1 MYKVFF
7 YNRYK
12 EYLCFFIVDD
22 TREALTKFKKTG
34 HFQRQGTF
42 AQGIVYRQD
51 SNGEHTVKKG
61 RILV

>member
-1 MYKVFF
+1 MYKVVF
-7 YNRYK
+7 YNGYK

-34 HFQRQGTF
+34 FYKNQGTF

-51 SNGEHTVKKG
+51 SNGEHVVKEG
-61 RILV
+61 RILI

>member
-1 MYKVFF
+1 MFKVVF

-22 TREALTKFKKTG
+22 TKEAITRFKKTG
-34 HFQRQGTF
+34 YYVNQGTL

-51 SNGEHTVKKG
+51 SNGEHTIKEG